1 MTLAAICFGV
11 AGLVLSGGF
20 VEDVFIQL
28 GEALIHSQSGHLQ
41 ISRTGY
47 FDTGAHAP
55 QQFLIANAA
64 PIRQLTS
71 ALPAVADI
79 MARIK
84 FSGLLNNGHN
94 DWPVNGEGL
103 EPDKEAKLGSH
114 MRIVAGRQIT
124 DADTDGILVGQGVA
138 QALQLS
144 PGNRVTLLAN
154 AEEGALNSQ
163 DFQVI
168 GVFESFSK
176 DYDARTVRIPLAAA
190 QELLM
195 TPGVNTLVVSL
206 KQTKDT
212 DATANALRSRLDG
225 QKLEVM
231 TWVDLNDFYKKTV
244 LLYQRQF
251 GVLQVI
257 VLAMVLLSVA
267 NSVNM
272 SVFERIGEFGTL
284 MALGNRGSQ
293 VFRLVVIENLV
304 LGFIG
309 ASLGVAIGVV
319 SALTISAIGIP
330 MPPPPNS
337 NSAYTAY
344 VRIVPIQLVTAFAVG
359 FLATIAASILPASKV
374 SRIPISEA
382 LKEIC

>member
-41 ISRTGY
+41 ISRAGY
-47 FDTGAHAP
+47 FVGGAHTP
-55 QQFLIANAA
+55 QQFLITDTT
-64 PIRQLTS
+64 PIRRMIST
-71 ALPAVADI
+71 LPAVADV

-114 MRIVAGRQIT
+114 IRIVAGRQIT
-124 DADTDGILVGQGVA
+124 DADADGIMIGQGVA

-168 GVFESFSK
+168 GIFESFSK
-176 DYDARTVRIPLAAA
+176 DYDARTVRLPLTAA

-206 KQTKDT
+206 KRTQDT
-212 DATANALRSRLDG
+212 DATAKALRSRLDG
-225 QKLEVM
+225 QGLEVM

-251 GVLQVI
+251 GVLQII

-284 MALGNRGSQ
+284 MALGNRGNQ
-293 VFRLVVIENLV
+293 VFQLVMIENLI
-304 LGFIG
+304 LGLVG
-309 ASLGVAIGVV
+309 AALGVAIGIT

-337 NSAYTAY
+337 SSAYTAY
-344 VRIVPIQLVTAFAVG
+344 VRVVPIHLVTAFAVG
-359 FLATIAASILPASKV
+359 FLATIAASVLPASKV
-374 SRIPISEA
+374 SRIPISDA
-382 LKEIC
+382 LREVC